1 MKSRLFRQPRS
12 FDYIEREWENQQ
24 ENARSREME
33 EDAAEQAYEARK
45 EDEAIEQLEQLKE
58 K

>member
-1 MKSRLFRQPRS
+1 MKSRLFRSPRS
-12 FDYIEREWENQQ
+12 FDSIERQWENQQ